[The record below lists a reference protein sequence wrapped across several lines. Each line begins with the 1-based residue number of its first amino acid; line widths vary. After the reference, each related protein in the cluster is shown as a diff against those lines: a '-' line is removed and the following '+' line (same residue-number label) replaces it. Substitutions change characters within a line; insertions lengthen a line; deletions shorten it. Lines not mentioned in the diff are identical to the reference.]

1 MYVNEYALK
10 CTQYTHAQCA
20 QACRCACNDICWKPI
35 QCIDMKQEVYR
46 PVCNNNSHF
55 ISPNPLK
62 KKNAIPFF
70 MFFLSRYPIYYYYYF
85 FIFPSCFYFY
95 FILPVAPFVTSF
107 SFFPWF
113 VWFFNPAFLLSWFL
127 LNLFCH
133 PYLLHPFIIFFFC
146 DPFFYRSKFS
156 VQTFEWLSIS
166 SDFVGPACV
175 PQV

>member
-1 MYVNEYALK
+1 M
-10 CTQYTHAQCA
+10 H
-20 QACRCACNDICWKPI
+20 DICWN
-35 QCIDMKQEVYR
+35 E
-46 PVCNNNSHF
+46 
-55 ISPNPLK
+55 NPYSVLIWSRK
-62 KKNAIPFF
+62 STGQFATIIRTSFPQTHLKKNAIPFF
-70 MFFLSRYPIYYYYYF
+70 FLYYMFFLSRYPIYYYYF

-95 FILPVAPFVTSF
+95 FIRPVAPFVTSF

-127 LNLFCH
+127 LNLFCQ
-133 PYLLHPFIIFFFC
+133 PLLHFFIIFFFC